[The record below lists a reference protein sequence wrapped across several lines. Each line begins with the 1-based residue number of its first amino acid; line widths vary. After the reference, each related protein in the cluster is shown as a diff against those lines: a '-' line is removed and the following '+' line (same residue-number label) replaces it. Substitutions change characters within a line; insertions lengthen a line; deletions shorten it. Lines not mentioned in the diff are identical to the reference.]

1 MTDENNGISIGETVG
16 GEPVS
21 PEMNLDSLLSAAQQ
35 LESTVSRFAEDT
47 ENGQGSLTT
56 LLQQVSE
63 QTTAAN
69 AGVQDVRSELRAK
82 VEKLE
87 SWIKYNRR

>member
-1 MTDENNGISIGETVG
+1 MTDENNSNSIRETTG

-21 PEMNLDSLLSAAQQ
+21 LEMNMDSFLSAAEQ

-47 ENGQGSLTT
+47 ENGQESLAT

-63 QTTAAN
+63 QTAAAN
-69 AGVQDVRSELRAK
+69 SGVQEIRSKLRAK

-87 SWIKYNRR
+87 SWIKYNRG

>member
-1 MTDENNGISIGETVG
+1 MTDENNSNSIGETAG

-21 PEMNLDSLLSAAQQ
+21 PEMNLDSLQSAAQQ
-35 LESTVSRFAEDT
+35 LETTVSRFAQES
-47 ENGQGSLTT
+47 ENAHESLATA
-56 LLQQVSE
+56 LRQVSE
-63 QTTAAN
+63 QTASAN

>member
-1 MTDENNGISIGETVG
+1 MADENNTNSIGAIAG
-16 GEPVS
+16 GEAAS
-21 PEMNLDSLLSAAQQ
+21 PETNLDSLLSAAQQ

-47 ENGQGSLTT
+47 ENGQESLTT
-56 LLQQVSE
+56 LLRQVSE